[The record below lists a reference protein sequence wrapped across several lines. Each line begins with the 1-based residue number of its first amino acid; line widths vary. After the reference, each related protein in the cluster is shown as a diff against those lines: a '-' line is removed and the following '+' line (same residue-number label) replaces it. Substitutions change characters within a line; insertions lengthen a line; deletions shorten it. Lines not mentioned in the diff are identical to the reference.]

1 MVAWTACFIY
11 AFYKTASCRR
21 AKRKFDTTLLI
32 IFSMKPSCWLE
43 DFIIQQEASFRTGKQ
58 NELSSLQD
66 YENYWLRFAWWPHI
80 RFPCHTRQFRCPTL
94 N

>member
-1 MVAWTACFIY
+1 MVAWTACFY
-11 AFYKTASCRR
+11 LCVLQNSKLQK

-43 DFIIQQEASFRTGKQ
+43 DFIYQQKASFRTGKQ
-58 NELSSLQD
+58 NELSSLDD
-66 YENYWLRFAWWPHI
+66 YENYWLIFAWRPHI